1 MALVFYISN
10 MTKNL
15 QPAGEPEADNRIE
28 SQPPNHS
35 SPRQSPYNGAGT
47 ASDPF
52 VVEFLPGDVR
62 NPMNF
67 SNQKKWIITS
77 IVTMSVFAVTLTSS
91 AYSGSAEQIIEEFDA
106 SSEVFALGISLY
118 VLGFAIG
125 PALWAPLSELY
136 GRQILFIVTHSFLVA
151 FVAASAG
158 STSMASL
165 LVFRF
170 ISGTFGASPLTNS
183 GGVIAD
189 LFPPTQRGIAMS
201 AFATAPF
208 MGPLLGPI
216 MGGYIAIT
224 IGWRWVQGVCCIF
237 IGSVWIV
244 GIFLLPETYGPRLLQ
259 KTAKRLSKNS
269 GEYYISVLEMNS
281 GGTELSQVF
290 GKALKRPW
298 VLLFREPIVLIAS
311 VFMSILYGTIYMSL
325 GAFPIVYQ
333 QGRGWNEGTGGLA
346 FLGLAVGMLIGLL
359 YTIHDNKRYCKLGK
373 GALPEAR
380 MPPGI
385 IGAIALPIGMFAFA
399 WTNFPS
405 IHWSA
410 SIILSAPFG
419 FGTVLVF
426 IACLNYLLDAY
437 TIYAASVLA
446 AGAMLRAFVGAA
458 FPLFTPQMF
467 KNLGIHW
474 ASSIPAFLTV
484 ACLPFPFL
492 IYKYG
497 PTIRMKCK
505 YAREAAVLISRMRAA
520 EASNRLDQDS
530 AS

>member
-1 MALVFYISN
+1 
-10 MTKNL
+10 MTEIL
-15 QPAGEPEADNRIE
+15 QPVGELEANNHEE
-28 SQPPNHS
+28 SQHS
-35 SPRQSPYNGAGT
+35 KDEYLRQSPYNGAGT

-52 VVEFLPGDVR
+52 VVKFLPGDVR

-67 SNQKKWIITS
+67 SNHKKWLITS

-91 AYSGSAEQIIEEFDA
+91 AYSGSAEQIIEEFHA
-106 SSEVFALGISLY
+106 SKEVFALGISLY

-136 GRQILFIVTHSFLVA
+136 GRQVLFIVTHSFLVA

-170 ISGTFGASPLTNS
+170 LSGTFGASPLTNS

-189 LFPPTQRGIAMS
+189 LFAPAQRGIALS

-208 MGPLLGPI
+208 MGPILGPTI
-216 MGGYIAIT
+216 GGYIAIT
-224 IGWRWVQGVCCIF
+224 IGWRWVQGVCCIL
-237 IGSVWIV
+237 ISTVWIV
-244 GIFLLPETYGPRLLQ
+244 GIILVPETYGPRLLQ
-259 KTAKRLSKNS
+259 KMAKQLSKSS
-269 GEYYISVLEMNS
+269 GEYHISVLEMKS
-281 GGTELSQVF
+281 GGIELSEVF

-311 VFMSILYGTIYMSL
+311 VYMSILYGTIYMFL

-333 QGRGWNEGTGGLA
+333 QGRGWNEGAGGLA
-346 FLGLAVGMLIGLL
+346 FLGLAIGMLIGLL
-359 YTIHDNKRYCKLGK
+359 YTIIDNKRYRKLGT

-385 IGAIALPIGMFAFA
+385 IGAITLPIGMFAFA

-410 SIILSAPFG
+410 SVILSAPFG

-446 AGAMLRAFVGAA
+446 AGAMLRAFIGAA

-474 ASSIPAFLTV
+474 ASSVPAFLTV
-484 ACLPFPFL
+484 ACLPFPFV
-492 IYKYG
+492 IYKHG
-497 PTIRMKCK
+497 ATIRMKCK
-505 YAREAAVLISRMRAA
+505 YAKEASILIARMRA
-520 EASNRLDQDS
+520 EASNRLGQE
-530 AS
+530 AT